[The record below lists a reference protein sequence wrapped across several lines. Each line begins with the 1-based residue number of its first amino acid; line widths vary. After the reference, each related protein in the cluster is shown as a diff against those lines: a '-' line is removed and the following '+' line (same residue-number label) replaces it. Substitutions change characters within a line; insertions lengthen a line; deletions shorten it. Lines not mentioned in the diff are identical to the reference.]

1 MLGEVGS
8 ILGRMH
14 VKPSEYCPDGHWI
27 DTGDAGAVVCT
38 ENIAAES
45 CFLLPDQFHDLVQ
58 IT

>member
-14 VKPSEYCPDGHWI
+14 VKPSEYCPDGHGV

-45 CFLLPDQFHDLVQ
+45 CLLLPDQFHNLVQ